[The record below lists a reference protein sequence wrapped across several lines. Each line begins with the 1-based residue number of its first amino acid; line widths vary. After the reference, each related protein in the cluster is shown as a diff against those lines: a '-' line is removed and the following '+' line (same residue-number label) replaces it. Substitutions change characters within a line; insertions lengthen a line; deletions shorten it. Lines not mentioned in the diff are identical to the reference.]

1 VAIATPVSDTA
12 RVQPQEVALRFSRY
26 LMEHPEEIL
35 GALKNAAALRI
46 GIPLDAVRWFIGQLK
61 SKKVPKDLDV
71 AAVPPGLRVVGTL
84 RLMGNEV
91 RVSSLVFV
99 DKVQFDEGQLRAELR
114 LTEVVLRSLGSADS
128 PIATLLKSG
137 ALDLSKPGNLLSY
150 LPKKPAIVVDSK
162 DDKITLD
169 LMKHPAIEGNAKVRR
184 GMRLLL
190 PLVTI
195 SAIETYSDH
204 LSLKLRLQRGGLKK
218 ALLELKDVLI

>member
-1 VAIATPVSDTA
+1 M
-12 RVQPQEVALRFSRY
+12 QPQEVALRFSRY

-35 GALKNAAALRI
+35 GALKNAASLRI

-91 RVSSLVFV
+91 RVSSLIFV

-137 ALDLSKPGNLLSY
+137 ALDLSKPGNLLNY
-150 LPKKPAIVVDSK
+150 LPQKPAIVVDSK
-162 DDKITLD
+162 DDRITLD
-169 LMKHPAIEGNAKVRR
+169 LMKHPAIAENAKVRR
-184 GMRLLL
+184 GLRLLI

-195 SAIETYSDH
+195 SAVETYGDH

>member
-1 VAIATPVSDTA
+1 M
-12 RVQPQEVALRFSRY
+12 QPQEVALRFSRY

-35 GALKNAAALRI
+35 GALKNAASLRI

-91 RVSSLVFV
+91 RVSSLIFV

-114 LTEVVLRSLGSADS
+114 LTEVVLRSLGNADS

-162 DDKITLD
+162 DDRITLD
-169 LMKHPAIEGNAKVRR
+169 LMKHPAIANNAKVRR
-184 GMRLLL
+184 GLRLLV

-195 SAIETYSDH
+195 SAVETYSDH
-204 LSLKLRLQRGGLKK
+204 LSFKLRLQRGGLKK

>member
-1 VAIATPVSDTA
+1 M
-12 RVQPQEVALRFSRY
+12 
-26 LMEHPEEIL
+26 MEHPEEIL

-91 RVSSLVFV
+91 RVSSLIFV

-114 LTEVVLRSLGSADS
+114 LSEVVLRSLGAADS

-162 DDKITLD
+162 DDRITLD
-169 LMKHPAIEGNAKVRR
+169 LMKHPAIAGNAKVRR
-184 GMRLLL
+184 GLRLLT

-195 SAIETYSDH
+195 SAVETYSDH
-204 LSLKLRLQRGGLKK
+204 LSFKLRLQRGGLKK

>member
-1 VAIATPVSDTA
+1 
-12 RVQPQEVALRFSRY
+12 VQPQEVALRFSRY

-91 RVSSLVFV
+91 RVSSLIFV

-114 LTEVVLRSLGSADS
+114 LSEVVLRSLGPADS

-162 DDKITLD
+162 DDRITLD
-169 LMKHPAIEGNAKVRR
+169 LMKHPAIANNAKVRR
-184 GMRLLL
+184 GLRLLI

-195 SAIETYSDH
+195 SAVETYGDH

>member
-1 VAIATPVSDTA
+1 M
-12 RVQPQEVALRFSRY
+12 QPQEVALRFSRY
-26 LMEHPEEIL
+26 LLEHPEEIL
-35 GALKNAAALRI
+35 GALKNAATLRI

-71 AAVPPGLRVVGTL
+71 AAVPPGLRVVATL
-84 RLMGNEV
+84 RLMGNEM
-91 RVSSLVFV
+91 RVSSLIFV
-99 DKVQFDEGQLRAELR
+99 DKVQLDEGQLRTELR
-114 LTEVVLRSLGSADS
+114 LTEVVLRALGNADS

-150 LPKKPAIVVDSK
+150 LPKKPAIVVESK
-162 DDKITLD
+162 DDRITLD
-169 LMKHPAIEGNAKVRR
+169 LMKHPAIANNAKVRR

>member
-1 VAIATPVSDTA
+1 M
-12 RVQPQEVALRFSRY
+12 QPQEVALRFSRY

-91 RVSSLVFV
+91 RVSSLIFV

-114 LTEVVLRSLGSADS
+114 LSEVVLRSLGAADS

-162 DDKITLD
+162 DDRITLD
-169 LMKHPAIEGNAKVRR
+169 LMKHPAIAGNAKVRR

-195 SAIETYSDH
+195 GAIETYSDH
-204 LSLKLRLQRGGLKK
+204 LSLKLRLQRGGLKR

>member
-1 VAIATPVSDTA
+1 M
-12 RVQPQEVALRFSRY
+12 QPQEVALRFSRY

-91 RVSSLVFV
+91 RVSSLIFV

-114 LTEVVLRSLGSADS
+114 LSEVVLRSLGAADS

-162 DDKITLD
+162 DDRITLD
-169 LMKHPAIEGNAKVRR
+169 LMKHPAIAGNAKVRR
-184 GMRLLL
+184 GLRLLT

-195 SAIETYSDH
+195 SAVETYSDH
-204 LSLKLRLQRGGLKK
+204 LSFKLRLQRGGLKK

>member
-1 VAIATPVSDTA
+1 
-12 RVQPQEVALRFSRY
+12 VQPQEVALRFSRY
-26 LMEHPEEIL
+26 LFEHPEEIL
-35 GALKNAAALRI
+35 GALKNAATLRI

-71 AAVPPGLRVVGTL
+71 AAVPPGLRVVATL
-84 RLMGNEV
+84 RLMGNEM
-91 RVSSLVFV
+91 RASSLIFV
-99 DKVQFDEGQLRAELR
+99 DKVQLDAGQLRAELR
-114 LTEVVLRSLGSADS
+114 LTEVVLRALGNPDS

-162 DDKITLD
+162 DDRITLD
-169 LMKHPAIEGNAKVRR
+169 LMKHPAIANNAKVRR

-190 PLVTI
+190 PLVTV

-204 LSLKLRLQRGGLKK
+204 LSLKLRLQRGGLKR